1 MAVGF
6 VKDDGVNDTIEANLN
21 NEIDRAR
28 AELLGKGTTHCINPD
43 CGAEIPLMR
52 RVAMPNARYCVAC
65 QSSHDGSAVS
75 HYNRRGSKD
84 SQLR

>member
-6 VKDDGVNDTIEANLN
+6 GPADGVQDTIESNLN

-28 AELLGKGTTHCINPD
+28 AELQGSGSDYCVNPD
-43 CGAEIPLMR
+43 CGEKIHPMR
-52 RVAMPNARYCVAC
+52 KLAMPNARYCVNC
-65 QSSHDGSAVS
+65 QATHDGTAHS

>member
-6 VKDDGVNDTIEANLN
+6 VKDDGVNDTIESNLM

-28 AELLGKGTTHCINPD
+28 SELMGIGSEYCLD
-43 CGAEIPLMR
+43 CGEDIPER
-52 RVAMPNARYCVAC
+52 RRQVMPNACYCIHC
-65 QSSHDGSAVS
+65 QSNHDGSAIS
-75 HYNRRGSKD
+75 SYNRRGSKD

>member
-6 VKDDGVNDTIEANLN
+6 VKDDGVNDTIETNVL

-28 AELLGKGTTHCINPD
+28 AELKGKGTIYCVNPD
-43 CGAEIPLMR
+43 CGARIPVMR
-52 RVAMPNARYCVAC
+52 KLAMPNARYCVRC
-65 QSSHDGSAVS
+65 QAAHDGTANVG
-75 HYNRRGSKD
+75 YNRRGSKD

>member
-6 VKDDGVNDTIEANLN
+6 AKDDDVSNTVETNVL

-28 AELLGKGTTHCINPD
+28 SELRGVGSSHCINPD

-52 RVAMPNARYCVAC
+52 RVAMPNARYCIRC
-65 QSSHDGSAVS
+65 QAEHDGTPSVG
-75 HYNRRGSKD
+75 YNRRGSKD

>member
-6 VKDDGVNDTIEANLN
+6 VKDDGVNDTIETNVL

-28 AELLGKGTTHCINPD
+28 SELMGVGTDHCID
-43 CGAEIPLMR
+43 CDAKIPTMR
-52 RVAMPNARYCVAC
+52 KLAMPNARYCVQC
-65 QSSHDGSAVS
+65 QSDHDGTASVG
-75 HYNRRGSKD
+75 YNRRGSKD

>member
-28 AELLGKGTTHCINPD
+28 SELMGKGTTHCVNPD

-52 RVAMPNARYCVAC
+52 RVAMPNARYCLPC
-65 QSSHDGSAVS
+65 QSGHDGSAIS